1 MAKTDNVQIPKIVS
15 RDTFVI
21 SGLKVY
27 LKKLRLHKYCA
38 TFLKYSYED
47 FLALNDETLKQDG
60 VTMGARG
67 KILKSIE
74 KIHRRP
80 ERLLELLSGIEV
92 STFECSD

>member
-1 MAKTDNVQIPKIVS
+1 MLNVRNNHYIGI
-15 RDTFVI
+15 I
-21 SGLKVY
+21 LGLKVY

-38 TFLKYSYED
+38 TFLKYNYEE
-47 FLALNDETLKQDG
+47 FLKLNDETLKQDG

-80 ERLLELLSGIEV
+80 DRLRELLKNIEV
-92 STFECSD
+92 SNNFSSTLHPV